1 MIGIESI
8 VAHFD
13 RGRDGANGGGPRG
26 IRLAGARGAGIARSR
41 GGGRSA
47 ARPAGARRRQGKRPA
62 GTCRAGTRRR
72 REGRGETRVVRR
84 AGRFLL
90 AAFLGTVHPAFAG
103 DRGPVDPPL
112 APDRGLLMPGPDAGE
127 GIVLAALDED
137 CGQAAVLFERSRQTA
152 GAADADRL
160 LSRAVQLCPRHAE
173 ALHDLGRVRERQGR
187 LDEAEALY
195 RRALEADPGNPAPH
209 AGLGDLRFAREDY
222 DGAASHYE
230 TFFAH
235 LRSAQR
241 LGGAGHL
248 AGDEGRYRE
257 KLSLAR
263 RRAGSSGSSGP
274 ALTAAEITRGL
285 TTVVVSSTGAREE
298 AGGHYADHAHI
309 DVPIYF
315 DSGSTRIS
323 RRSRTQLGQI
333 ARALRSPALRSI
345 RVRIDG
351 HTDSRGSAGYN
362 QTLSERRAE
371 SVKRA
376 LVEEHRIS
384 RERLKSAGFG
394 ESRPVEPNDTEAGR
408 AANRRV
414 TFVNLGSM

>member
-8 VAHFD
+8 VVRFGRS
-13 RGRDGANGGGPRG
+13 RGGANGGASHGS
-26 IRLAGARGAGIARSR
+26 RLAGVCGAGVRR
-41 GGGRSA
+41 PHGGRYTGACRADACRRQEERLTGAS
-47 ARPAGARRRQGKRPA
+47 RAGIRRRQG
-62 GTCRAGTRRR
+62 
-72 REGRGETRVVRR
+72 GRGKARVVRR

-90 AAFLGTVHPAFAG
+90 AALLGAAHPAFAE
-103 DRGPVDPPL
+103 DRGPAGMPP
-112 APDRGLLMPGPDAGE
+112 APDRGGFMPGPDTDG
-127 GIVLAALDED
+127 GIVLAALAED
-137 CGQAAVLFERSRQTA
+137 CGQAAMLFEQSRRTD
-152 GAADADRL
+152 GDADRL

-173 ALHDLGRVRERQGR
+173 ALNDLGRVRERQGR

-195 RRALEADPGNPAPH
+195 RRALEADPENPAPH
-209 AGLGDLRFAREDY
+209 AGLGDVRFAREDY
-222 DGAASHYE
+222 DGAVPHYE
-230 TFFAH
+230 TFLEH

-241 LGGAGHL
+241 LGGAGPL

-274 ALTAAEITRGL
+274 ALTAAEIARGL
-285 TTVVVSSTGAREE
+285 TTVVVSSTGARGE
-298 AGGHYADHAHI
+298 AGAHYKDKAHI

-323 RRSRTQLGQI
+323 RRSRAQLGQI
-333 ARALRSPALRSI
+333 ARALRSRALRRI
-345 RVRIDG
+345 RIRIDG
-351 HTDSRGSAGYN
+351 HTDSRGSAAYN

-384 RERLKSAGFG
+384 RERIETAGFG

>member
-8 VAHFD
+8 VARFD
-13 RGRDGANGGGPRG
+13 RGRDDANGGGPHEA
-26 IRLAGARGAGIARSR
+26 RLAGPRGAGIAQSR
-41 GGGRSA
+41 GGGPGA
-47 ARPAGARRRQGKRPA
+47 A
-62 GTCRAGTRRR
+62 CRAGTRQ
-72 REGRGETRVVRR
+72 REGRGNTRVVRR

-112 APDRGLLMPGPDAGE
+112 APDRGVLMPGPGAGE

-137 CGQAAVLFERSRQTA
+137 CGQAAMLFEQSRQTA
-152 GAADADRL
+152 GDADRL

-173 ALHDLGRVRERQGR
+173 ALHDLGRVRERQDR
-187 LDEAEALY
+187 FDEAEALY

-230 TFFAH
+230 TFLKD

-333 ARALRSPALRSI
+333 ARALRSPALRRI

-351 HTDSRGSAGYN
+351 HTDSRGSAEYN

-384 RERLKSAGFG
+384 RERLESAGFG

>member
-8 VAHFD
+8 VARFG
-13 RGRDGANGGGPRG
+13 RGRDGANRGEPRG
-26 IRLAGARGAGIARSR
+26 IRLAGNRGAGIARSR
-41 GGGRSA
+41 GGGPGG
-47 ARPAGARRRQGKRPA
+47 ARAAGARRRQGERPA
-62 GTCRAGTRRR
+62 GACRAGTRRR
-72 REGRGETRVVRR
+72 EGRGKTRVVRR
-84 AGRFLL
+84 AGRLLL
-90 AAFLGTVHPAFAG
+90 AAFLGSVHPASAG
-103 DRGPVDPPL
+103 ERGPAGPPL
-112 APDRGLLMPGPDAGE
+112 APDRGVLLPGPGAGG

-137 CGQAAVLFERSRQTA
+137 CGQAAMLFEQSRRTA

-160 LSRAVQLCPRHAE
+160 LSRAVRLCPRHAE
-173 ALHDLGRVRERQGR
+173 ALNDLGRVRERQDR
-187 LDEAEALY
+187 FDEAEALY

-209 AGLGDLRFAREDY
+209 AGLGDVRFARGDY

-230 TFFAH
+230 TFLEH

-285 TTVVVSSTGAREE
+285 TTVVVSSTGTRKE
-298 AGGHYADHAHI
+298 AGGHYADQAHI

-333 ARALRSPALRSI
+333 ARALRSPALRRI

-351 HTDSRGSAGYN
+351 HTDSRGSAASN

-376 LVEEHRIS
+376 LVEEHSIP
-384 RERLKSAGFG
+384 RERLETAGFG

-414 TFVNLGSM
+414 TFVNLGST

>member
-8 VAHFD
+8 VARLNRS
-13 RGRDGANGGGPRG
+13 RGATKGDASHGS
-26 IRLAGARGAGIARSR
+26 RLAGACGAGV
-41 GGGRSA
+41 
-47 ARPAGARRRQGKRPA
+47 RRRQGGCGKA
-62 GTCRAGTRRR
+62 H
-72 REGRGETRVVRR
+72 VVRR

-90 AAFLGTVHPAFAG
+90 AALLGAAHPALAG
-103 DRGPVDPPL
+103 ERGATTPPPTLDRGDF
-112 APDRGLLMPGPDAGE
+112 MPGSDVHG
-127 GIVLAALDED
+127 GIVLATLDED
-137 CGQAAVLFERSRQTA
+137 CGQAAMLFEQSRRTA
-152 GAADADRL
+152 GGADRL
-160 LSRAVQLCPRHAE
+160 LSRAVRLCPRHAE
-173 ALHDLGRVRERQGR
+173 ALNDLGRVRERQGR

-195 RRALEADPGNPAPH
+195 RRALEADPENPAPH
-209 AGLGDLRFAREDY
+209 AGLGDVRFAREDY
-222 DGAASHYE
+222 DGAVSHYE
-230 TFFAH
+230 TFLKH

-248 AGDEGRYRE
+248 AGDEDRYRE

-263 RRAGSSGSSGP
+263 RRAGSSGSAGP
-274 ALTAAEITRGL
+274 ELTAAEIARGL
-285 TTVVVSSTGAREE
+285 TTVVVSSTGARGK
-298 AGGHYADHAHI
+298 AGEHYGDKAHI

-323 RRSRTQLGQI
+323 RRSRAQLGQI
-333 ARALRSPALRSI
+333 ARALRGRALRRI
-345 RVRIDG
+345 RIRIDG
-351 HTDSRGSAGYN
+351 HTDSRGSATYN

-384 RERLKSAGFG
+384 RERLETAGFG

-414 TFVNLGSM
+414 TFVNLGR

>member
-8 VAHFD
+8 VARFG
-13 RGRDGANGGGPRG
+13 RGRDGANRGEPRG
-26 IRLAGARGAGIARSR
+26 IRLAGTRGAGAARR
-41 GGGRSA
+41 RQEE
-47 ARPAGARRRQGKRPA
+47 RPAGA
-62 GTCRAGTRRR
+62 CRAGTRRR
-72 REGRGETRVVRR
+72 EGRGKTRGGRR

-90 AAFLGTVHPAFAG
+90 AAFFGAVHPAFAG
-103 DRGPVDPPL
+103 DRGPVGTPL
-112 APDRGLLMPGPDAGE
+112 APDQGVLMPGPDADE
-127 GIVLAALDED
+127 GIVLVALDED
-137 CGQAAVLFERSRQTA
+137 CGQAAVLFEQSRQAA
-152 GAADADRL
+152 GDADRL
-160 LSRAVQLCPRHAE
+160 LSLAIRLCPRHAE
-173 ALHDLGRVRERQGR
+173 ALNDLGRVRERQGR
-187 LDEAEALY
+187 FDEAEALY
-195 RRALEADPGNPAPH
+195 RRALEADPENPAPH
-209 AGLGDLRFAREDY
+209 AGLGDVRFAREDY

-230 TFFAH
+230 TFLEH

-285 TTVVVSSTGAREE
+285 TTVVVSSKGTRREIGE
-298 AGGHYADHAHI
+298 RYADKAHI

-333 ARALRSPALRSI
+333 ARALRSPALRRI

-351 HTDSRGSAGYN
+351 HTDSRGSAASN

-376 LVEEHRIS
+376 LVEEHRIP
-384 RERLKSAGFG
+384 RERLKTTGFG

-414 TFVNLGSM
+414 TFVNLGTM

>member
-1 MIGIESI
+1 MRAGLTGFAAPAFAGHMEAGSP
-8 VAHFD
+8 ALP
-13 RGRDGANGGGPRG
+13 GPTP
-26 IRLAGARGAGIARSR
+26 ARAKGAGSPT
-41 GGGRSA
+41 
-47 ARPAGARRRQGKRPA
+47 PAGPTPARVKRSGSPALPGPVFAGGKGGA
-62 GTCRAGTRRR
+62 GKA
-72 REGRGETRVVRR
+72 RVVRR

-90 AAFLGTVHPAFAG
+90 AALLGAAHPAFAE
-103 DRGPVDPPL
+103 DRGPAGMPP
-112 APDRGLLMPGPDAGE
+112 APDRGGFMPGPDTDG
-127 GIVLAALDED
+127 GLVLAALAED
-137 CGQAAVLFERSRQTA
+137 CGQAAMLFEQSRRTD
-152 GAADADRL
+152 GDADRL

-173 ALHDLGRVRERQGR
+173 ALDDLGRVRERQGR

-195 RRALEADPGNPAPH
+195 RRALEADPENPAPH
-209 AGLGDLRFAREDY
+209 AGLGDVRFAREDY
-222 DGAASHYE
+222 DGAVPHYE
-230 TFFAH
+230 TFLEQ

-241 LGGAGHL
+241 LGGGPL

-274 ALTAAEITRGL
+274 ALTAAEIARGL
-285 TTVVVSSTGAREE
+285 TTVVVSSTGARGE
-298 AGGHYADHAHI
+298 AGAHYKDKAHI

-323 RRSRTQLGQI
+323 RRSRAQLGQI
-333 ARALRSPALRSI
+333 ARALRSRALRRI
-345 RVRIDG
+345 RIRIDG
-351 HTDSRGSAGYN
+351 HTDSRGSAASN

-371 SVKRA
+371 SVKRT

-384 RERLKSAGFG
+384 RERIETTGFG

>member
-8 VAHFD
+8 VARLD
-13 RGRDGANGGGPRG
+13 RGRGDANGDASQGS
-26 IRLAGARGAGIARSR
+26 RLAGTCGAGVRR
-41 GGGRSA
+41 PHGGRLTGTSCA
-47 ARPAGARRRQGKRPA
+47 DASRRQEGRPTGASRAGVRRRQG
-62 GTCRAGTRRR
+62 
-72 REGRGETRVVRR
+72 GRGRSRVVHR

-90 AAFLGTVHPAFAG
+90 AALLGAAHPALAG
-103 DRGPVDPPL
+103 DRGPAAPPL
-112 APDRGLLMPGPDAGE
+112 PVSDRGGFMPGSDAHG

-137 CGQAAVLFERSRQTA
+137 CGQAAMLFEQSRRTA
-152 GAADADRL
+152 GGADRL
-160 LSRAVQLCPRHAE
+160 LSRAVRLCPRHAE
-173 ALHDLGRVRERQGR
+173 ALNDLGRVREGQGR

-195 RRALEADPGNPAPH
+195 RRALEADPENPAPH
-209 AGLGDLRFAREDY
+209 AGLGDVRFAQEDY
-222 DGAASHYE
+222 DGAVSHYE
-230 TFFAH
+230 TFLKH

-263 RRAGSSGSSGP
+263 RRAGSSGSAGP
-274 ALTAAEITRGL
+274 ELTAAEIARGL
-285 TTVVVSSTGAREE
+285 TTVVVSSTGA
-298 AGGHYADHAHI
+298 HYEDKAHI

-323 RRSRTQLGQI
+323 RRSQAQLGQI
-333 ARALRSPALRSI
+333 ARALRGRALRRI
-345 RVRIDG
+345 RIRIDG
-351 HTDSRGSAGYN
+351 HTDSRGSAAYN
-362 QTLSERRAE
+362 RTLSERRAE

-384 RERLKSAGFG
+384 RERLETAGFG

>member
-1 MIGIESI
+1 MIGIETI
-8 VAHFD
+8 VARFG
-13 RGRDGANGGGPRG
+13 RGRDDANGGGPHEARF
-26 IRLAGARGAGIARSR
+26 AGTRGAGIVRPQGSQP
-41 GGGRSA
+41 
-47 ARPAGARRRQGKRPA
+47 PAGACRRRGNH
-62 GTCRAGTRRR
+62 
-72 REGRGETRVVRR
+72 R
-84 AGRFLL
+84 AGRLLL
-90 AAFLGTVHPAFAG
+90 ATLLGAAHPAFA
-103 DRGPVDPPL
+103 
-112 APDRGLLMPGPDAGE
+112 
-127 GIVLAALDED
+127 ED
-137 CGQAAVLFERSRQTA
+137 CGQTAVLFEQSRRAAA
-152 GAADADRL
+152 GDADRL
-160 LSRAVQLCPRHAE
+160 LSRAVRLCPRHVG

-195 RRALEADPGNPAPH
+195 RRALEADPENPAPH
-209 AGLGDLRFAREDY
+209 AGLGDVRFAREDY
-222 DGAASHYE
+222 NGAVSHYE
-230 TFFAH
+230 TFLKH

-298 AGGHYADHAHI
+298 AGRHYADHAHI

-323 RRSRTQLGQI
+323 RRSRTQLGQV
-333 ARALRSPALRSI
+333 ARALRSPALRRI

-351 HTDSRGSAGYN
+351 HTDSRGSADYN

-376 LVEEHRIS
+376 LVEEHRIP
-384 RERLKSAGFG
+384 RGRLETAGFG

-414 TFVNLGSM
+414 TFVNLGPM